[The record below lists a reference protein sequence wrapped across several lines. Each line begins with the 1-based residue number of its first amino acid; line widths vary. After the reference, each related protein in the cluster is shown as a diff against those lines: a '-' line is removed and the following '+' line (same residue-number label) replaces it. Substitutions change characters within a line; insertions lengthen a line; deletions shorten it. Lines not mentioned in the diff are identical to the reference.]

1 MSAIE
6 FPEEDHESPLELPV
20 FGGSG
25 VGQGRVR
32 SAFRYGRGDA
42 DDIEPPVAS
51 LDKARQIR
59 QRAEQVDPDQVDH
72 AQPAAPANP
81 MDWELVAQLRAEVS
95 RRLSDRMGDA
105 QWSVERREDEGRDL
119 IGALLDERAAEA
131 LARRAEADSLAQQE
145 ALAKAVFDAVFGL
158 GRLQPLVDDE
168 RAENILISGCDRVIV
183 EHADG
188 TLWPG
193 DAVAETDKELE
204 EFIAFLA
211 ERSPNP
217 RSFTRSQPSLN
228 LTLPD
233 GSRLAAALDTA
244 RISVVIRRHRIRQ
257 VTLAELV
264 EWGSITETMADFLQA
279 AVRAGLSIVVAGG
292 QGAGK
297 TTFLRALCAAIDPS
311 EVLGTFESEYE
322 LFLHE
327 MPEQHHMVFPWE
339 AREGSG
345 ERGAN
350 GRSAGSRTTAE
361 QIRSSFRFRL
371 DRQILGEVLGPEV
384 WSMVKLMESGPG
396 SLSTTHAASAAKTMR
411 KLVTCAM
418 EAGPNMNE
426 EAVAAKL
433 ADSIDLV
440 VQLGCDIVKGPQG
453 SAGRKVRYVSEV
465 LQITPGERP
474 RGYGMN
480 QVFRRVPG
488 QCGVAHTRPDDL
500 MVDLIGAG
508 FDLDRFEHERL
519 ANRPE
524 AAS

>member
-6 FPEEDHESPLELPV
+6 FPEEDHESPLDLPV

-297 TTFLRALCAAIDPS
+297 TTFLRARAPPSIPLRCWALSSPSTNSSCTRCPSSTTWCFRGRRGRVPASVAPTAARPARVPPLSRSAAPS
-311 EVLGTFESEYE
+311 
-322 LFLHE
+322 
-327 MPEQHHMVFPWE
+327 
-339 AREGSG
+339 GSG
-345 ERGAN
+345 WI
-350 GRSAGSRTTAE
+350 GRSWAK
-361 QIRSSFRFRL
+361 SSARKCGR
-371 DRQILGEVLGPEV
+371 
-384 WSMVKLMESGPG
+384 WSS
-396 SLSTTHAASAAKTMR
+396 
-411 KLVTCAM
+411 
-418 EAGPNMNE
+418 
-426 EAVAAKL
+426 
-433 ADSIDLV
+433 
-440 VQLGCDIVKGPQG
+440 
-453 SAGRKVRYVSEV
+453 
-465 LQITPGERP
+465 
-474 RGYGMN
+474 
-480 QVFRRVPG
+480 
-488 QCGVAHTRPDDL
+488 
-500 MVDLIGAG
+500 
-508 FDLDRFEHERL
+508 
-519 ANRPE
+519 
-524 AAS
+524 